1 MGIVDTGEDDEE
13 TIFSSP
19 RVNLYAWDGK
29 TWKERGGGIFKLNV
43 PRPNPD
49 DAQSNPK
56 TARFIM
62 RAHQTYRVLLNTP
75 IFKQLKIG
83 DKDGN
88 APRGRLIAFTGIEDG
103 KPIPYQIKVSD
114 FDYNLLCYVFE
125 SGDSHLIDW

>member
-13 TIFSSP
+13 TIFLSP
-19 RVNLYAWDGK
+19 RVNLYAWDG
-29 TWKERGGGIFKLNV
+29 TRWKERGGGIFKLNV
-43 PRPNPD
+43 AKPSPD
-49 DAQSNPK
+49 EPQSHPK

-88 APRGRLIAFTGIEDG
+88 APRGKVIAFTGIESG

-114 FDYNLLCYVFE
+114 YDLEFHITFLRLV
-125 SGDSHLIDW
+125 LIDIL